1 MAYND
6 ASPEADECV
15 GPIEATSRATEDKLG
30 ILHGI
35 VAEYLTLKLASGK
48 ATAAEVGAAIT
59 YLKNNS
65 ITADPATNAALAN
78 LKGTLANRKRKVY
91 LSLDAVKWIS
101 FPLIASYVG
110 ESNGAIYLRSG
121 SSIYKVTKL

>member
-1 MAYND
+1 MDDDND
-6 ASPEADECV
+6 GV
-15 GPIEATSRATEDKLG
+15 GPIEVASRATEDKLG
-30 ILHGI
+30 TLHGI

-78 LKGTLANRKRKVY
+78 LKGTLANRKRKGN
-91 LSLDAVKWIS
+91 LTPAEARAATEQFDSMLGGMGIMQ
-101 FPLIASYVG
+101 
-110 ESNGAIYLRSG
+110 
-121 SSIYKVTKL
+121 